1 MLRQDEWKLIRHMG
15 FDSELYNHKSDPDE
29 AADVSAENPEVVT
42 RLEGVL
48 DANFDSDGIDNR
60 ARAYDRAEFLKWRE
74 KARTEGTY
82 ENTMTRVYSGFDR
95 QCIEDMRPW
104 TSVEEDKIEA
114 WLEN

>member
-1 MLRQDEWKLIRHMG
+1 MG
-15 FDSELYNHKSDPDE
+15 FDSELYNLKSDPDE

-48 DANFDSDGIDNR
+48 DANFDCDGIDNR

-82 ENTMTRVYSGFDR
+82 EDTMTHVYSGFDR
-95 QCIEDMRPW
+95 QCIEDMGPW